1 MNTQLKQLKSASQ
14 RREFSHRTLAF
25 GALFIVTAGVAIFV
39 DLDAVM
45 HYFRVIGRMSP
56 ITLET
61 GAIISLASAI
71 PFLAMGMSISED
83 VYQSRR

>member
-1 MNTQLKQLKSASQ
+1 MNTQLKQPKKGSQ
-14 RREFSHRTLAF
+14 RREFSRRTLAL

-45 HYFRVIGRMSP
+45 HYFLIIGRMSP